1 MSLKKGSN
9 RAETYKGYGVSSYR
23 FTESSFSTD
32 ICIFLS
38 YIRIDRGIAVAIGD
52 YIKNAGFDIYLDL
65 NDQELERAVQANDA
79 ARITRCIEDGVNAS
93 SHLMCLVSEDTV
105 QSWWVPY
112 EIGFGKKGGKKIA
125 TLTLKDTRTLP
136 AYLAIGEVLRGT
148 KSLNDYLIRLL
159 RNYIFESE
167 IFRSYGSYG
176 TGSSYLSSHTTSNHP
191 LDAYLDWR
199 G

>member
-1 MSLKKGSN
+1 MKKGTN
-9 RAETYKGYGVSSYR
+9 RAEIRAGYGVAS
-23 FTESSFSTD
+23 FGLTESSFSAD

-38 YIRIDRGIAVAIGD
+38 YIHIDRGIAAAIGD
-52 YIKNAGFDIYLDL
+52 YIKDAGFDVYLDL
-65 NDQELERAVQANDA
+65 NDQELERAVLTNDA
-79 ARITRCIEDGVNAS
+79 ARITRCIENGINAS

-148 KSLNDYLIRLL
+148 KSLNEYHNRLL
-159 RNYIFESE
+159 RNYITESD
-167 IFRSYGSYG
+167 IFRSNSSDGFGSG
-176 TGSSYLSSHTTSNHP
+176 YLSSHTASNHP

-199 G
+199 I